1 METENR
7 KTYLKAPTNFMK
19 RVGKTIKTTR
29 KKKKTMKVLAG
40 GLSADEMMIFALGK
54 GSTPTRFKLRTHI
67 YIYKGKGVRFATT
80 KQIKNQNTHFRPFKV
95 TSL

>member
-29 KKKKTMKVLAG
+29 KKKMKVLAG

-54 GSTPTRFKLRTHI
+54 GSIPTRFKLRTHI
-67 YIYKGKGVRFATT
+67 YIREKA
-80 KQIKNQNTHFRPFKV
+80 
-95 TSL
+95 